1 MTIAILLLA
10 GALAGLGGILSIDG
24 ARRLRMHPLGS
35 ALVRPTV
42 AAAELCT
49 GLSLIGGVVMA
60 TLEIVGALAS

>member
-1 MTIAILLLA
+1 MTIAIMLLA
-10 GALAGLGGILSIDG
+10 AALAGVGCILAIDG
-24 ARRLRMHPLGS
+24 ARRLRANPLGS

-49 GLSLIGGVVMA
+49 GVSLIGGVVMA